1 MTLEIR
7 TQRKLNDAILAAG
20 IDDLDRERRMLADIL
35 IRNCRDDLLRWP
47 SSADDII
54 SDLSS
59 ALEGLK
65 SCTAES

>member
-1 MTLEIR
+1 MDLEIR

-20 IDDLDRERRMLADIL
+20 IVDLDRERRELADIL

-47 SSADDII
+47 SLADDII
-54 SDLSS
+54 SDLAT